1 MFLGKFL
8 TTFSGNNRIVLPKKF
23 RQELGQGIFYLMM
36 GFNGEIW
43 GFNAKEWDKEAQKR
57 LEEDFTTTVGRE
69 KRRIFFSNSEICSL
83 DSQGRFIIPEVMIKG
98 SSLKSEILIL
108 GAGDHFEIW
117 DPGVLE
123 QLENDNR
130 QKT

>member
-8 TTFSGNNRIVLPKKF
+8 TTFSGKNRIVLPKKF
-23 RQELGQGIFYLMM
+23 RQELGLGIFYLLK
-36 GFNGEIW
+36 GFDGEIW
-43 GFNAKEWDKEAQKR
+43 GFNAKEWEKEAQKR
-57 LEEDFTTTVGRE
+57 LSEDFTTTVGRE

-83 DSQGRFIIPEVMIKG
+83 DSQGRFIIPEVMVQT
-98 SSLKSEILIL
+98 SNLKSEILIL

-117 DPGVLE
+117 DPQILE